1 MTTHTFTPQNYTTEQ
16 LAELIHGKPNSIRT
30 RLCKTGSF
38 YKIKPRKLPSGRLL
52 WPSDAV
58 HAFLNGEEL

>member
-1 MTTHTFTPQNYTTEQ
+1 MNINLFNLQQVTTEQ

-38 YKIKPRKLPSGRLL
+38 YGIKPIKLPSGRLL
-52 WPSDAV
+52 WPADKV
-58 HAFLNGEEL
+58 QAFLNGEEV

>member
-1 MTTHTFTPQNYTTEQ
+1 MFTHTQQVTTEQ

-38 YKIKPRKLPSGRLL
+38 YGIKPIKLPSGRLL
-52 WPSDAV
+52 WPTDKIQ
-58 HAFLNGEEL
+58 AFLSGEEV